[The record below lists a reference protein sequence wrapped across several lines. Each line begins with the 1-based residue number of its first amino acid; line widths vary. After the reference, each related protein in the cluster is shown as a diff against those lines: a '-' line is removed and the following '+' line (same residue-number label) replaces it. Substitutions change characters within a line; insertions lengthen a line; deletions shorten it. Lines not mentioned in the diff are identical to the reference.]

1 MTTKHPK
8 AAPKGWLWSEDA
20 ADYLG
25 ICVTTLYRWRRD
37 GYGPQGTLHGR
48 RRYRYKI
55 ADLDAWM
62 NSDSEPAD
70 LALAAA

>member
-1 MTTKHPK
+1 MPTKAKTP
-8 AAPKGWLWSEDA
+8 PKGWLWSEEA

-25 ICVTTLYRWRRD
+25 VCVTTLYRWRRD
-37 GYGPQGTLHGR
+37 EYGPRGELHGR

-62 NSDSEPAD
+62 GVSPEPAD
-70 LALAAA
+70 RELAAA

>member
-1 MTTKHPK
+1 MEKKLKQP
-8 AAPKGWLWSEDA
+8 PKGWLWSEDA

-25 ICVTTLYRWRRD
+25 VCVTTLYRWRRD
-37 GYGPQGTLHGR
+37 GVGPQGKLHGR

-62 NSDSEPAD
+62 EGDTESTEMH
-70 LALAAA
+70 LAAA

>member
-1 MTTKHPK
+1 MQTKQPK
-8 AAPKGWLWSEDA
+8 TPPKGWLWSEDA

-25 ICVTTLYRWRRD
+25 VSVTTLYRWRRD

-55 ADLDAWM
+55 ADLNAWM
-62 NSDSEPAD
+62 GVDSGPAD
-70 LALAAA
+70 LALVAA